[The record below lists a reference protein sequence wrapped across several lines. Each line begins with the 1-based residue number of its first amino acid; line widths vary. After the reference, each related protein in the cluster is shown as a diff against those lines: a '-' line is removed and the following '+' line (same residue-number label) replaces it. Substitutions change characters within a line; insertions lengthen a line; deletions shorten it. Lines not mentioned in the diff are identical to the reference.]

1 MKIENFQEK
10 KPSPAWRGWTGQSPG
25 RVWRGP
31 LKYSA
36 GPGHMAKSSRSRR
49 GRCPHRPE
57 GPVTGRLVFPYVPT
71 VTARQVPGRCG
82 HRPLRGAYEFAEGLL
97 VLLLHAA
104 TPQALRASFPVSE
117 QHQQCSADDSNKAGS
132 RFFRQLF
139 VEHAPREQNRHQN
152 AQLIDGRDDARRAVL
167 QGFIIAQPAAARG

>member
-1 MKIENFQEK
+1 MWVCRLPVHI
-10 KPSPAWRGWTGQSPG
+10 
-25 RVWRGP
+25 GP
-31 LKYSA
+31 LGSCEFAEDYHK
-36 GPGHMAKSSRSRR
+36 K
-49 GRCPHRPE
+49 RCI
-57 GPVTGRLVFPYVPT
+57 L
-71 VTARQVPGRCG
+71 PGRCG

-167 QGFIIAQPAAARG
+167 KGFIIAQPAAARG